1 MDLDEEILQRLTNTE
16 DHLTEHK
23 SKPHRDQCSEAIVAF
38 ANSALPNKPGILYVG
53 VSDKG
58 EILQDK
64 APESWQHDITAWGNG
79 CFPELPVITRTLTKD
94 GKEFLAVVVQLSEV
108 QPHFARP
115 AFKRQ
120 GAKTIPAS
128 QQEIDEWIA
137 YRNSKVRVI
146 LEWKGRDITVTNI
159 QPPDPPIGDMRQR
172 LISGMV
178 GRGVRNVYSVSDGG
192 YRLLDC
198 NAYWVTVKNLNT
210 SSTETIP
217 LSIMDL
223 KMDDQ
228 KHQLALLLVHYF

>member
-16 DHLTEHK
+16 DHLTERK

-94 GKEFLAVVVQLSEV
+94 GKEFLAVVVQLSEAR
-108 QPHFARP
+108 PHFARP

-120 GAKTIPAS
+120 GRRQFQHRSKRLMNGSRT
-128 QQEIDEWIA
+128 EIQRSD
-137 YRNSKVRVI
+137 SFST
-146 LEWKGRDITVTNI
+146 GRTKRFI
-159 QPPDPPIGDMRQR
+159 
-172 LISGMV
+172 
-178 GRGVRNVYSVSDGG
+178 YS
-192 YRLLDC
+192 
-198 NAYWVTVKNLNT
+198 N
-210 SSTETIP
+210 
-217 LSIMDL
+217 
-223 KMDDQ
+223 
-228 KHQLALLLVHYF
+228 

>member
-16 DHLTEHK
+16 DHLTERK

-64 APESWQHDITAWGNG
+64 APESCQHDITAWGNG

-108 QPHFARP
+108 RPHFARP

-137 YRNSKVRVI
+137 YRNSKVRII
-146 LEWKGRDITVTNI
+146 LEWKGKIVRFSVVTHGSI
-159 QPPDPPIGDMRQR
+159 GAMFGPVQDPATGTDNDFHVFR
-172 LISGMV
+172 SH
-178 GRGVRNVYSVSDGG
+178 
-192 YRLLDC
+192 
-198 NAYWVTVKNLNT
+198 A
-210 SSTETIP
+210 
-217 LSIMDL
+217 
-223 KMDDQ
+223 
-228 KHQLALLLVHYF
+228 